1 MVTIDYGYRD
11 VPGKIAIAGSV
22 LKMHCS
28 NVVSSEILILESV
41 HAVNSK
47 DIYLVG
53 VVQML

>member
-1 MVTIDYGYRD
+1 MIDYGYRN
-11 VPGKIAIAGSV
+11 VPGKIAIARSV

-28 NVVSSEILILESV
+28 DVVSSIYNILECV

-47 DIYLVG
+47 VIYLVG